1 MVNIAFAFL
10 IYFIR
15 CIVFMYLGIITILRL
30 IKRKSERIKK
40 IFRISWITF
49 GIILL
54 LEIPYV
60 LFVSGEFRYELRC
73 EIVYFIET
81 ILRFLGLV

>member
-10 IYFIR
+10 MYFIR

>member
-1 MVNIAFAFL
+1 MVNIAFAL
-10 IYFIR
+10 LMSFIR
-15 CIVFMYLGIITILRL
+15 CVVFMYLGIITILRL
-30 IKRKSERIKK
+30 IKRKSEKIKK

>member
-10 IYFIR
+10 MYFIR

-30 IKRKSERIKK
+30 VNHKSERIKK